1 MTFCHYKEYFVT
13 LGDLNMTY
21 IMDSN
26 SVLKIFKEITSVPRE
41 SGHEGPMT
49 AWLQKFA
56 ADHSLECKTDKTGNV
71 LIVKEAA
78 PGKENV
84 PALVLQAHQD
94 MVCEKNAGFEFDF
107 LTQAIP
113 YEIEDGWMIAKNTT
127 LGADDGIGVAACLAL
142 LESDLPTGR
151 LECLFTISEETGMD
165 GAFALEKG
173 FFSGKTRINLDSE
186 DEGQMFVGCAGG
198 MDTTA
203 TFSFEREP
211 LRKGYKTISVK
222 VSGAQGGHSGDDINK
237 QRANAL
243 RELVRFLYTEM
254 QYDWQLLSIDGGNKP
269 NAICREAEAILAV
282 PADEFQEM
290 ADDVAAFSKLLSE
303 EYATSDPAVHASAEA
318 VECALKPIAE
328 GDAANIITTLL
339 AVPHGVEKMSPDIP
353 GLVETSTN
361 LAAAHIKD
369 DVLTVITSQRSSVV
383 SELHAMAERVE
394 AAFFL
399 GSFDAEHHGE
409 YPGWKP
415 NLKSHI
421 LEVAVDSYKE
431 LFGVE
436 PLVLAIHAGLE
447 CGLFL
452 EKFPDLD
459 MISFGPT
466 LRGVHAP
473 GEKLEL
479 ASLDKFVKH
488 LEHVVV
494 NFR

>member
-1 MTFCHYKEYFVT
+1 
-13 LGDLNMTY
+13 MTY

-84 PALVLQAHQD
+84 PTLVLQAHQD

-127 LGADDGIGVAACLAL
+127 LGADDGIGIAACLAL

-173 FFSGKTRINLDSE
+173 FFSGKTLINLDSE

-203 TFSFEREP
+203 SFSFEREP

-303 EYATSDPAVHASAEA
+303 EYASSDPAVHASAEA
-318 VECALKPIAE
+318 VECDLKPIAE